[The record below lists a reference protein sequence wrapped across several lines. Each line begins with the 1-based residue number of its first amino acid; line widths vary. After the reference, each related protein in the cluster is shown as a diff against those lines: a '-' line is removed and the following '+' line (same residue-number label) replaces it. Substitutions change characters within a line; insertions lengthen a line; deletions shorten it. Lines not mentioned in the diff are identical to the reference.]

1 MPISC
6 KEFGEPFISKTVS
19 AFIERLQR
27 NGFQWEDKPFIEL
40 LEKYC
45 TEISESEAIDK
56 NGRIKKGIGEHQNR
70 YFKGCCAVLRCGG
83 GVMSLE
89 RKASLTYAGINI

>member
-45 TEISESEAIDK
+45 TEILKA
-56 NGRIKKGIGEHQNR
+56 
-70 YFKGCCAVLRCGG
+70 AVLRCGG